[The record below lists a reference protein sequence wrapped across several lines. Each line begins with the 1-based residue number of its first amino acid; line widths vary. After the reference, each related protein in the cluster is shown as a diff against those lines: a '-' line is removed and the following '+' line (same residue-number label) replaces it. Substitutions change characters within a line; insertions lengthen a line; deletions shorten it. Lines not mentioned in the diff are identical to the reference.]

1 MISWFNT
8 LFPFMAYDDK
18 VNKKAAEFEN
28 AVEFQNVFNR
38 LVNIYLYSIH
48 FEGLPETCNERFFK
62 LNLLLSG
69 KACLV
74 NDDELGY
81 LTLGVSNLDNINIYG
96 EVGHIR
102 AYGWNGFNKEYIN
115 YMYGADNT
123 DAKAVICRDNELAYP
138 IVYTLFEYAKR
149 LTNTMRTLDVTS
161 KKLKTPYFITC
172 DESQKTS
179 IKKILD
185 DIDFNKDAIIANRST
200 MPNEFNVLQTGV
212 NPQAISTLW
221 QHYSNLQAEIRTT
234 LGINSATNLDKKER
248 LITYEAHAND
258 IITDMNLDI
267 RIKSYEKF
275 CDTVNELFGLNISV
289 VNNIN
294 ILEEE
299 SKDGK
304 GSDEIYEEPGQPD
317 VI

>member
-1 MISWFNT
+1 M
-8 LFPFMAYDDK
+8 
-18 VNKKAAEFEN
+18 
-28 AVEFQNVFNR
+28 
-38 LVNIYLYSIH
+38 
-48 FEGLPETCNERFFK
+48 
-62 LNLLLSG
+62 LNG
-69 KACLV
+69 CACLV
-74 NDDELGY
+74 KDEDMGF
-81 LTLGVSNLDNINIYG
+81 LTLGTRPSAAKYNIYG
-96 EVGHIR
+96 EVSEIFGF
-102 AYGWNGFNKEYIN
+102 GWNGFNKTYKN
-115 YMYGADNT
+115 YMYGSDNK
-123 DAKAVICRDNELAYP
+123 DANAVVCRDNELMYP
-138 IVYTLFEYAKR
+138 LVYTLFDYAKR
-149 LTNTMRTLDVTS
+149 LTDTMRTLDVTS

-185 DIDFNKDAIIANRST
+185 DIDFNKDSIIANRST
-200 MPNEFNVLQTGV
+200 MPNEYNILQTGV

-221 QHYSNLQAEIRTT
+221 QHYSNLQAEIRTI

-267 RIKSYEKF
+267 RIKNYEKF
-275 CDTVNELFGLNISV
+275 CDTVNELFGLNISL

-299 SKDGK
+299 SEDGK
-304 GSDEIYEEPGQPD
+304 EPNEIYAEPGQPD

>member
-1 MISWFNT
+1 MWLNT
-8 LFPFMAYDDK
+8 MFPFMSFNTK
-18 VNKKAAEFEN
+18 ITKKAELFEN
-28 AVEFQNVFNR
+28 EVEFQNVFSK
-38 LVNIYLYSIH
+38 LVNIYLYNIK
-48 FEGLPETCNERFFK
+48 FEGLPDTCNERFFK
-62 LNLLLSG
+62 LNLLLNG
-69 KACLV
+69 CACLV
-74 NDDELGY
+74 KDEDMGF
-81 LTLGVSNLDNINIYG
+81 LTLGTRPSAAKYNIYG
-96 EVGHIR
+96 EVSEIFGF
-102 AYGWNGFNKEYIN
+102 GWNGFNKTYKN
-115 YMYGADNT
+115 YMYGSDNK
-123 DAKAVICRDNELAYP
+123 DANAVVCRDNELMYP
-138 IVYTLFEYAKR
+138 LVYTLFDYAKR
-149 LTNTMRTLDVTS
+149 LTDTMRTLDVTS

-185 DIDFNKDAIIANRST
+185 DIDFNKDSIIANRST
-200 MPNEFNVLQTGV
+200 MPNEFNILQTGV

-221 QHYSNLQAEIRTT
+221 QHYSNLQTEIRTI

-267 RIKSYEKF
+267 RIKNYEKF

-289 VNNIN
+289 INNIN

-299 SKDGK
+299 SEDGK
-304 GSDEIYEEPGQPD
+304 EPNEIYAEPGQPD